1 MYRIQTLNQISVKG
15 LERLPREEYEV
26 ASDLGH
32 PDAILLRSAELE
44 PGPGLDSVKAV
55 ARAGAGVNNVAV
67 DAFTERGVP
76 VFNTPGA
83 NANAVKEL
91 VLAALLLSSRGILE
105 GIEWTRGLDIN
116 DADEMHATVEAEKK
130 RFKGRE
136 LQDKVLGIVGLGAI
150 GSRVAEAAMNL
161 GMTVVGYDPA
171 LSVEA
176 AWRLP
181 NRVERMENLQALF
194 ARSDYVTLHLPL
206 LEATRGM
213 VNEEALS
220 NVKAGSRLLN
230 FSREGIVDDQAAVAA
245 LREGR
250 LERYLTDFPSP
261 LLQGEPGVV
270 ATPHLGAS
278 TAESEENCAIMAAD
292 QLRDFLENGNITNAV
307 NFPPLILER
316 TGGYRIA
323 VTNRNVP
330 RMLGHVLSVLADAD
344 INVVDM
350 LNKSR
355 DDIAYNLLDLEA
367 RPDENVMAALG
378 QIEGVINVRSVDA

>member
-1 MYRIQTLNQISVKG
+1 MFRIQTLNQISVKG
-15 LERLPREEYEV
+15 LERLPREHYEV
-26 ASDLGH
+26 ASDLSH

-44 PGPGLDSVKAV
+44 PGEGVESVKAV
-55 ARAGAGVNNVAV
+55 ARAGAGVNNIDVPG
-67 DAFTERGVP
+67 FTERGVP

-83 NANAVKEL
+83 NANAVMEL
-91 VLAALLLSSRGILE
+91 VLAALLLGSRGILE
-105 GIEWTRGLDIN
+105 GIEWTRGLDI
-116 DADEMHATVEAEKK
+116 DDPDTLHATVEAEKK

-136 LQDKVLGIVGLGAI
+136 LRGKTLGVVGLGAI
-150 GSRVAEAAMNL
+150 GSRVAEVGMSL

-181 NRVERMENLQALF
+181 NRVKRMENLQALF
-194 ARSDYVTLHLPL
+194 GRADYVTLHLPL
-206 LEATRGM
+206 LDATEGL
-213 VNEEALS
+213 VNEEILNNAKSGL
-220 NVKAGSRLLN
+220 RLLN
-230 FSREGIVDDQAAVAA
+230 FSREGIVDDKAAVAA
-245 LREGR
+245 LREGKID
-250 LERYLTDFPSP
+250 RYLTDFPSP
-261 LLQGEPGVV
+261 VLQGEAGVV
-270 ATPHLGAS
+270 TTPHLGAS
-278 TAESEENCAIMAAD
+278 TAESEENCAVMAAD

-307 NFPPLILER
+307 NFPPLVLER

-367 RPDENVMAALG
+367 CPDEQVMQALG
-378 QIEGVINVRSVDA
+378 QIEGVINVRLVDA

>member
-1 MYRIQTLNQISVKG
+1 
-15 LERLPREEYEV
+15 
-26 ASDLGH
+26 
-32 PDAILLRSAELE
+32 
-44 PGPGLDSVKAV
+44 
-55 ARAGAGVNNVAV
+55 
-67 DAFTERGVP
+67 
-76 VFNTPGA
+76 
-83 NANAVKEL
+83 
-91 VLAALLLSSRGILE
+91 
-105 GIEWTRGLDIN
+105 
-116 DADEMHATVEAEKK
+116 MHAAVEAEKK

-136 LQDKVLGIVGLGAI
+136 LRGKVLGIVGLGAI
-150 GSRVAEAAMNL
+150 GSRVAEVAMDL

-194 ARSDYVTLHLPL
+194 SRSDYITLHLPL
-206 LEATRGM
+206 LDATRSL
-213 VNEEALS
+213 VNEDTLR
-220 NVKAGSRLLN
+220 NVKEGARLLN
-230 FSREGIVDDQAAVAA
+230 FAREGIVDDEAAVAA

-270 ATPHLGAS
+270 ASPHLGAS

-292 QLRDFLENGNITNAV
+292 ELRDFLENGNITNAV
-307 NFPPLILER
+307 NFPSLSLER
-316 TGGYRIA
+316 TGGYRLA

-350 LNKSR
+350 LNKSQ

-367 RPDENVMAALG
+367 RPSQEVMEALG
-378 QIEGVINVRSVDA
+378 QIEGVINVRSVDV

>member
-1 MYRIQTLNQISVKG
+1 MYRIQTLNQISVRG

-26 ASDLGH
+26 AGEIGH

-44 PGPGLDSVKAV
+44 PGPELESVKAV
-55 ARAGAGVNNVAV
+55 ARAGAGVNNIDVP
-67 DAFTERGVP
+67 AFTERGVP

-83 NANAVKEL
+83 NANAVMEL
-91 VLAALLLSSRGILE
+91 VLAALLLGSRGIIE
-105 GIEWTRGLDIN
+105 GIEWTRGLDMN
-116 DADEMHATVEAEKK
+116 DADAMHSAVEAEKK

-136 LQDKVLGIVGLGAI
+136 LRGKVLGIVGLGAI
-150 GSRVAEAAMNL
+150 GSRVAEVAMNL

-206 LEATRGM
+206 LDATRGL
-213 VNEEALS
+213 VNEDALR
-220 NVKAGSRLLN
+220 NVKQGACLLN
-230 FSREGIVDDQAAVAA
+230 FAREGIVDDQAAVAA
-245 LREGR
+245 LREER
-250 LERYLTDFPSP
+250 LGRYLTDFPSP
-261 LLQGEPGVV
+261 ALQGEPGVI

-367 RPDENVMAALG
+367 RPDDNVIEALAN
-378 QIEGVINVRSVDA
+378 IEGVINVRLVDA